1 MKKIAIFGSAIVLF
15 CLLIWGYFYFNSEP
29 STIAENAANSTKT
42 VDVLEENDIL
52 VFTPRKSDA
61 DMSII
66 LYPGAF
72 VDALSYAPLANKL
85 ASSGYKT

>member
-29 STIAENAANSTKT
+29 STTAENAANSTKA

-52 VFTPRKSDA
+52 VFTPRKLDA
-61 DMSII
+61 DMSVI
-66 LYPGAF
+66 LYPGCF
-72 VDALSYAPLANKL
+72 C
-85 ASSGYKT
+85 

>member
-29 STIAENAANSTKT
+29 STTAENAANSTKA

-52 VFTPRKSDA
+52 
-61 DMSII
+61 
-66 LYPGAF
+66 
-72 VDALSYAPLANKL
+72 
-85 ASSGYKT
+85 